1 MKRIF
6 AFILCLLAVK
16 ANATHIVGGEIMYKY
31 VSKSN
36 GFITY
41 DISMYLYIDCIN
53 GSKVAIESD
62 VDGYINA
69 FSYNASSGN
78 YSLYKS
84 QQLTF
89 ARTGPITVSDVNYSC
104 IKNKPNACVDKY
116 TYKITMSLPANN
128 DGYVLAF
135 ERCCRNNS
143 IKNIMYP
150 EATGATYWT
159 KIPGVNKIAIDNS
172 PIFKSLPPNFLC
184 TNAPLNFDH
193 SATDADGDSLVYELY
208 VPYIGA
214 TSNASLPSPSQA
226 TNPASFSQVQWVQ
239 NGSVTYSLYNQIDGA
254 PTLSINRRTGKL
266 TLTPSA
272 DGQYVVG
279 IKVLEFRKGKLIGET
294 KRDFQFNVSQCVF
307 EVVSSFGIPYY
318 NCQGDL
324 LSFQNRS
331 QGANNYHWDFGVDT
345 TKNDTSVLKNA
356 NYTYNS
362 PGTYNIRL
370 IAKGTICTDTS
381 EFEVMVKP
389 KFKTKLANDTLICGP
404 FTKTLTTNTPGK
416 SYLWSTGEK
425 TPSIV
430 VKTGGKYTVSVTDAP
445 CTARD
450 TITIINDLSRLDI
463 GPDSVI
469 CRDSFVQFTYPGKAG
484 YKTYLWNDNTTKDSV
499 FISKLGTYWVNVV
512 NKNNCPS
519 SDTIT
524 FVLYPPP
531 HVNLNDTLFCKG
543 TSVVLDGVNY
553 SVKTKL
559 ETNYLW
565 NNGENTPQIVTG
577 IPGLYIVKVRN
588 RLCTIYDTATIT
600 HIETGLELGNDTFYC
615 GPVVRWLRPMK
626 GYVKYV
632 WHDFAET
639 IDYYA
644 TSPGKK
650 KLTITTKE
658 GCVES
663 DSVNLIQYPN
673 ADAGLGND
681 TTICLSSRFELKAS
695 DSMVNYL
702 WNTGATSQSIFIK
715 DSGVYFVTVKNINGC
730 VVADTIRIKEDG
742 NAVPSEMYMPN
753 AFTPNDDGLNEFYPG
768 NQYKDPGASYLLRI
782 YNRWGEK
789 VFESDLPAI
798 QWNGMYKD
806 NMVPQDVYVFYVK
819 YLACDEKE
827 HWVRGTFTLLR

>member
-1 MKRIF
+1 MKRICT
-6 AFILCLLAVK
+6 FIFCLLAVK
-16 ANATHIVGGEIMYKY
+16 ANATHIVGGEIMYKFI
-31 VSKSN
+31 SKSN

-53 GSKVAIESD
+53 GAPQAIGTD
-62 VDGYINA
+62 VNGYINA
-69 FSYNASSGN
+69 YSYNASSGS
-78 YSLYKS
+78 YAMYKS
-84 QQLTF
+84 QVLTK
-89 ARTGPITVSDVNYSC
+89 ARTGPITVSDLNYNC
-104 IKNKPNACVDKY
+104 LKNKPNACVDKY
-116 TYKITMSLPANN
+116 TYKITLSLPVNN

-159 KIPGVNKIAIDNS
+159 HIPGANKIAVDNS

-208 VPYIGA
+208 TPYIGA
-214 TSNASLPSPSQA
+214 NKDSSLPSPKIA
-226 TNPASFSQVQWVQ
+226 TNPANFSQVQWVQ
-239 NGSVTYSLYNQIDGA
+239 NGSVTYSIFNQIDGS
-254 PTLSINRRTGKL
+254 PTLTINRRTGKL

-272 DGQYVVG
+272 EGQYVIG

-294 KRDFQFNVSQCVF
+294 KRDFQFNVINCVF

-318 NCQGDL
+318 NCQGDY

-331 QGANNYHWDFGVDT
+331 QGATVYHWDFGVDT
-345 TKNDTSVLKNA
+345 SNIDTSNLKNA
-356 NYTYNS
+356 SFTYGS
-362 PGTYNIRL
+362 PGIYNVTL
-370 IAKGTICTDTS
+370 IAKGTICKDTS
-381 EFEVMVKP
+381 EFEITVKP
-389 KFKTKLANDTLICGP
+389 KFQTKLANDTLYCGP
-404 FTKTLTTNTPGK
+404 FTKTLITSTPGK
-416 SYLWSTGEK
+416 TYLWSTGEK

-430 VKTGGKYTVSVTDAP
+430 VKAGGKYSVLVSDAP
-445 CTARD
+445 CIARD
-450 TITIINDLSRLDI
+450 TITITNDLSTFDL

-469 CRDSFVQFTYPGKAG
+469 CKDSFVQFNYPAKPGLKS
-484 YKTYLWNDNTTKDSV
+484 YLWNDNTTKDSV
-499 FISKLGTYWVNVV
+499 FVSKLATYWVYAV
-512 NKNNCPS
+512 NKNNCVFR
-519 SDTIT
+519 DTIT

-531 HVNLNDTLFCKG
+531 RVKLNDTLFCKG
-543 TSVVLDGVNY
+543 TTVILDGVNY

-559 ETNYLW
+559 ETQYLW
-565 NNGENTPQIVTG
+565 SNSVTTPQIVTV
-577 IPGLYIVKVRN
+577 IPGQYVVKVRN
-588 RLCTIYDTATIT
+588 RLCTIFDTATIA

-615 GPVVRWLRPMK
+615 GPVARWLRPK
-626 GYVKYV
+626 QDYVKYV
-632 WHDFAET
+632 WHDFSET

-673 ADAGLGND
+673 VDGGLGND
-681 TTICLSSRFELKAS
+681 TTICLSSRLELKAS

-715 DSGVYFVTVKNINGC
+715 DSGVYFVTVKNKNGC
-730 VVADTIRIKEDG
+730 VVSDAIRIKEDG

-768 NQYKDPGASYLLRI
+768 NKYKDPGASYLLRI

-789 VFESDLPAI
+789 IFESDLPAI
-798 QWNGMYKD
+798 QWNGTYKE
-806 NMVPQDVYVFYVK
+806 NMVPQDVYVFHIK